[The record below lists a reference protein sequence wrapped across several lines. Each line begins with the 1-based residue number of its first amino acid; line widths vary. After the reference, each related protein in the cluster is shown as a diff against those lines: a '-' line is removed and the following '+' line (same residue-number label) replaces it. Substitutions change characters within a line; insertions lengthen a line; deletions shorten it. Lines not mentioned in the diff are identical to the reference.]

1 MPQLDI
7 ATYSAQIAWLVTTFG
22 ALFLIMWRVAVP
34 KISDTLEARQKR
46 IDDYL
51 NKAGDFKRDAEAA
64 IKAYEE
70 SLADARSAAHAAIA
84 EAQTTLAEE
93 AATRDA
99 ELNDKLK
106 AMLSESEA
114 NISKAVDDAM
124 DNVREVAQEVS
135 AAAVERLLG
144 ESMEAG
150 DVAAA
155 VDNAMKTRA

>member
-7 ATYSAQIAWLVTTFG
+7 ATYSAQIAWLVITFG
-22 ALFLIMWRVAVP
+22 VLFLIMWRVAVP
-34 KISDTLEARQKR
+34 KISDTLESRQKR

-51 NKAGDFKRDAEAA
+51 NKAGDFKRDAESA
-64 IKAYEE
+64 IKAYED
-70 SLADARSAAHAAIA
+70 SLFEARSSAHAAIA
-84 EAQTTLAEE
+84 EAQATLTDEM
-93 AATRDA
+93 AARDA

-114 NISKAVDDAM
+114 NIAKAVDDAM

-155 VDNAMKTRA
+155 VDNAMKARA

>member
-7 ATYSAQIAWLVTTFG
+7 ATFSSQIAWLVITFG
-22 ALFLIMWRVAVP
+22 AMFLIIWRVAVP

-70 SLADARSAAHAAIA
+70 SLADARSAAHSAIA
-84 EAQTTLAEE
+84 EAQATLMEE
-93 AATRDA
+93 TEARDA
-99 ELNDKLK
+99 ELNDKVH
-106 AMLSESEA
+106 AMLVESEA
-114 NISKAVDDAM
+114 NISKAVEDAM

-155 VDNAMKTRA
+155 VDNSMKART